1 MNLLHSNSKI
11 LSIIMKSSVDLKRSY
26 FPMESIKKQAVDLI
40 SDSRLDADLHAG
52 NELHR
57 VKSLKSPEKN
67 LSY

>member
-1 MNLLHSNSKI
+1 
-11 LSIIMKSSVDLKRSY
+11 MKSSVDLKRSY